1 MGNRGV
7 EVGIGTNFEG
17 KVHLA
22 IELISTV
29 RSLKDQKQISCVA
42 WQNPRLM
49 VRQSSE
55 CGLLSDRQSQTL
67 FQRPRSPSPESRRG
81 VPQFQTRVGRQ
92 RGRTFVPWRR
102 RSNCLKMSP
111 TQFCLSSFNTCWLL
125 FLFQSNQTFRVE
137 VNLCYGRL
145 LVRDCWATLQGRQ
158 ESGLWSSQESKA
170 FLSIKSFF
178 AQLGQFCQIAKVSL
192 VLFVFPQDGCFE
204 AHPVW
209 GACFFGL
216 SVLDALTR
224 EFVI

>member
-1 MGNRGV
+1 MGNRRV

-29 RSLKDQKQISCVA
+29 RSLKDQKQISCVE
-42 WQNPRLM
+42 WENPRLM

-102 RSNCLKMSP
+102 RSNCLKTFLYTVLP
-111 TQFCLSSFNTCWLL
+111 VELWHLLTIVSFSEQPDIPSGGESLL
-125 FLFQSNQTFRVE
+125 RKTFSERSLRRPCKVAKRV
-137 VNLCYGRL
+137 
-145 LVRDCWATLQGRQ
+145 
-158 ESGLWSSQESKA
+158 K
-170 FLSIKSFF
+170 
-178 AQLGQFCQIAKVSL
+178 
-192 VLFVFPQDGCFE
+192 
-204 AHPVW
+204 
-209 GACFFGL
+209 
-216 SVLDALTR
+216 
-224 EFVI
+224 